1 MRVGQQSSGGV
12 IDFFRFGDL
21 RTSFTSAQLLSV
33 AILPSPPPGFGVSFK
48 WWPIEDSE
56 LYVVGTVND
65 INAPPGRVDWSGLF
79 NEGEVFAALELGK
92 NWRRGKGDFDHA
104 HLLTW
109 YADKV
114 SNAAFP
120 SKAGW
125 GFKLA
130 GSKQWGQIVGFGNFA
145 YNTAEGGGFGFTNSQ
160 FGVNAGVAYTKPL
173 GIRGETALAWSWAKP
188 IGAGL
193 RDQYG
198 LEAYWKILLL
208 PNLWVTPG
216 VQVLFDPTFNT
227 AVDSIVIGQIK
238 ARLIF

>member
-1 MRVGQQSSGGV
+1 M
-12 IDFFRFGDL
+12 
-21 RTSFTSAQLLSV
+21 
-33 AILPSPPPGFGVSFK
+33 SFK
-48 WWPIEDSE
+48 WWPFEDSE

-65 INAPPGRVDWSGLF
+65 INAPPGKVDWSGLF
-79 NEGEVFAALELGK
+79 DEGEVFTALEIGS

-104 HLLTW
+104 HLLIW

-114 SNAAFP
+114 STASFP

-130 GSKQWGQIVGFGNFA
+130 GSKQWNKIVAFGNYA

-160 FGVNAGVAYTKPL
+160 HAVNAGIAYTKPF
-173 GIRGETALAWSWAKP
+173 GIRGETALGWSWAKP
-188 IGAGL
+188 IDPGL

-227 AVDSIVIGQIK
+227 EVDSIVIGQIK